1 MRSRPDIH
9 SRHTLF
15 CLRFGCSC
23 IHSPDFFWGIQCPV
37 NVAMRYFTIIT
48 GLQIGH
54 VIYIF
59 RLNFT
64 DKHKN
69 VALSENKQNWRT
81 SLDSFPISDADH
93 NTY

>member
-1 MRSRPDIH
+1 
-9 SRHTLF
+9 
-15 CLRFGCSC
+15 
-23 IHSPDFFWGIQCPV
+23 
-37 NVAMRYFTIIT
+37 MRYFTIIT

-81 SLDSFPISDADH
+81 SLDSFPTIDADH
-93 NTY
+93 NTYQAGGQCYDFDIKKIEHIGRF